1 MEGLPKR
8 HKRVPLTGAQLLFLN
23 NILYLLKYQI
33 LT

>member
-8 HKRVPLTGAQLLFLN
+8 HKHVPLAGAQLLFLN
-23 NILYLLKYQI
+23 NILYLLKYPI